1 MTVGSEMRTGGGDL
15 TLSASPLALDEQ
27 TRLLADLVE
36 VMTRDIPSLGH
47 ILGIIDRRL
56 SDPCGM
62 TAATVFTLDPDDG
75 SLRPAATIGSPAGD
89 DLRIAGR
96 VFRVSAGAP
105 PVQVGDRT
113 AIRLRIGG
121 QTVGV
126 LVLTGTALEHLRPE
140 TAAGTALQV
149 AATLQ
154 VLSAEV
160 HQQFTTRANATIRS
174 LFEEGST
181 ATSVEAAGM
190 LLAKA
195 TGEAFRTE
203 YAAVHLIGPDNTIRY
218 VGGVGLNE
226 DVSARLRGNL
236 LGKLATD
243 SPVWKAMMAT
253 NGPVLV
259 GDATQGEFRH
269 GGFVETLQLRSFL
282 SMPLLSAAGPVGVV
296 MCGDSSG
303 PRAWTSRDQTLARQ
317 VAMEGALI
325 VDSAR
330 MRQQEQMHVA
340 ELTRQAYH
348 DALTG
353 LPNRTHLLDRAER
366 EVDIAMATGGRI
378 ALLLLDLDGFKRV
391 NDTVGHHAGDALLQA
406 VGQRLQAAVR
416 DNDVVARLGGDEFA
430 ILLTRN
436 PDETSAAAIAG
447 RIHERLR
454 QPYDID
460 GGKVHVGASIGIA
473 LFPSD
478 AGDMA
483 TLMRGA
489 DAAMYQAK
497 RNGGGVRLAA

>member
-1 MTVGSEMRTGGGDL
+1 MSSETRTTGGDIAL
-15 TLSASPLALDEQ
+15 VASPAVLDEQ
-27 TRLLADLVE
+27 ARLLADLVE

-47 ILGIIDRRL
+47 ILGLIDRRL
-56 SDPCGM
+56 SGPCGM

-75 SLRPAATIGSPAGD
+75 SLRPAATIGDPAAD
-89 DLRIAGR
+89 DLRVAGR

-105 PVQVGDRT
+105 PVRVGERT

-126 LVLTGTALEHLRPE
+126 LVLTGTGLDDLRPE

-160 HQQFTTRANATIRS
+160 HRQFTAHANATIRS
-174 LFEEGST
+174 LFEEGAN
-181 ATSVEAAGM
+181 ATSVEGAGLM
-190 LLAKA
+190 LAKA

-203 YAAVHLIGPDNTIRY
+203 RAAVHLIGPDNTIRY
-218 VGGVGLNE
+218 VGGVGLTDDMSE
-226 DVSARLRGNL
+226 ALHRNL
-236 LGKLATD
+236 LGKRATD
-243 SPVWKAMMAT
+243 SPVWQAMLAT

-259 GDATQGEFRH
+259 GDVGQTASRP
-269 GGFVETLQLRSFL
+269 GGFIDTLQLRSFL
-282 SMPLLSAAGPVGVV
+282 AMPLMSASGPVGVV
-296 MCGDSSG
+296 VCGDSSDV
-303 PRAWTSRDQTLARQ
+303 RSWTSRDHTLARQ

-330 MRQQEQMHVA
+330 MRQAEQMHVA

-353 LPNRTHLLDRAER
+353 LPNRTHLLDRAEQ
-366 EVDIAMATGGRI
+366 EVEIAMATGGRI

-406 VGQRLQAAVR
+406 VGQRLQASVR

-436 PDETSAAAIAG
+436 PDEKSAAAIAE

-460 GGKVHVGASIGIA
+460 GGEVLVGASIGIA
-473 LFPSD
+473 LFPAD
-478 AGDMA
+478 ATDMA

-489 DAAMYQAK
+489 DAAMYQVK
-497 RNGGGVRLAA
+497 RSGGGVRLAA

>member
-1 MTVGSEMRTGGGDL
+1 
-15 TLSASPLALDEQ
+15 
-27 TRLLADLVE
+27 
-36 VMTRDIPSLGH
+36 
-47 ILGIIDRRL
+47 
-56 SDPCGM
+56 
-62 TAATVFTLDPDDG
+62 
-75 SLRPAATIGSPAGD
+75 
-89 DLRIAGR
+89 
-96 VFRVSAGAP
+96 
-105 PVQVGDRT
+105 
-113 AIRLRIGG
+113 
-121 QTVGV
+121 
-126 LVLTGTALEHLRPE
+126 
-140 TAAGTALQV
+140 
-149 AATLQ
+149 
-154 VLSAEV
+154 
-160 HQQFTTRANATIRS
+160 
-174 LFEEGST
+174 
-181 ATSVEAAGM
+181 
-190 LLAKA
+190 
-195 TGEAFRTE
+195 
-203 YAAVHLIGPDNTIRY
+203 
-218 VGGVGLNE
+218 
-226 DVSARLRGNL
+226 
-236 LGKLATD
+236 
-243 SPVWKAMMAT
+243 
-253 NGPVLV
+253 
-259 GDATQGEFRH
+259 
-269 GGFVETLQLRSFL
+269 
-282 SMPLLSAAGPVGVV
+282 
-296 MCGDSSG
+296 
-303 PRAWTSRDQTLARQ
+303 
-317 VAMEGALI
+317 
-325 VDSAR
+325 

-430 ILLTRN
+430 VLLTRN
-436 PDETSAAAIAG
+436 PDENSAATIAG